1 MCGLRTRRRTD
12 VDPPRVELSS
22 AKVGAYRLAA
32 AGATTCLICFGQL
45 FGQEA
50 SEFPVLS
57 GYYRRQ
63 NESVDAAAATPAVE
77 HTVHTALDF
86 PDFDV
91 VAGDLEAASQPQQRP
106 PAPPPPPRRRVYHSY
121 PAAPASLDEQQQQ
134 QQQDPAH
141 RRGRADD
148 PTPTKTADRLTAE
161 INLEKTRFVPVPAA
175 LVDQRREP
183 GAPPESAAAG
193 EGAGSTAGEQRAG
206 GGGSVGRRRLEL
218 AKEGVDSLDYVESFA
233 DIQVAPD
240 DKFVFMPTGR
250 TLTATVLFPPSV
262 TAGNG
267 GV

>member
-12 VDPPRVELSS
+12 VDPPRVELPS
-22 AKVGAYRLAA
+22 ARVGAYRLAA

-63 NESVDAAAATPAVE
+63 NESVDAAAAAAATPAVE

-91 VAGDLEAASQPQQRP
+91 VAGDLVAASQPQQR
-106 PAPPPPPRRRVYHSY
+106 PPPPPRRRVYHSY